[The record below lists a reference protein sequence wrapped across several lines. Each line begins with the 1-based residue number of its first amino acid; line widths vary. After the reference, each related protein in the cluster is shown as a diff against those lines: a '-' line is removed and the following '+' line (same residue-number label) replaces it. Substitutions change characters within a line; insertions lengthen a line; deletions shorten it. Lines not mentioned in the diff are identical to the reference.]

1 MAITGIG
8 TRFGVEHFKSWRC
21 KYGFQNSFF
30 KYLSGA
36 ITKSTQEKKE
46 AFEYLVLKALESYI
60 SKK

>member
-1 MAITGIG
+1 MYDI
-8 TRFGVEHFKSWRC
+8 VEN
-21 KYGFQNSFF
+21 NSFF

-46 AFEYLVLKALESYI
+46 SFEYLVLKALESYI